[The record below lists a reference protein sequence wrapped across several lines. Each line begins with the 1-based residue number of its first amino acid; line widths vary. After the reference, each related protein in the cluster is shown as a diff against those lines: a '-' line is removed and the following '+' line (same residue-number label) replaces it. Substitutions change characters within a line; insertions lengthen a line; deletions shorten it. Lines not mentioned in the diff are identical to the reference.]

1 MMIDTRCSV
10 PNIECRC
17 TKMNL
22 CSPSVIKNLCK
33 ELDIRPTKSKGQ
45 NFLIDGNILNK
56 IVKVSDLK
64 KSDTVLEVGPGLG
77 CLTVELAKRA
87 GKVISVELDR
97 KLAAYLRGI
106 MEEYGNVEMV
116 EGDILKLPIADLR
129 LPIEDDATDDD
140 AASRRIQDT
149 RYRIQDTGYKI
160 VANLPYNI
168 TSRFLRKFLTA
179 ENKPSEMV
187 LMIQKEVA
195 QRICAK
201 AGDMSLLAVSVQF
214 YGEPK
219 IIDYVSKNCFWP
231 SPEVDSA
238 VLRIKLWGDSMK
250 HDVADDAF
258 FRIVKIGFSSK
269 RKQLANNLAAGL
281 QREKDEMREILVE
294 CGLDKK
300 VRAEDLDVSDWVE
313 IVENIE
319 RSRNAKLLNC

>member
-1 MMIDTRCSV
+1 MIIDTRCSV

-56 IVKVSDLK
+56 IVQAADLK
-64 KSDTVLEVGPGLG
+64 KTDTVLEVGPGLG
-77 CLTVELAKRA
+77 CLTMELAKRA

-97 KLAAYLRGI
+97 KLAAYLREMI
-106 MEEYGNVEMV
+106 QEYNNVEIV
-116 EGDILKLPIADLR
+116 EGDILKLGVRGPANRAGRQGSGTAYSLF
-129 LPIEDDATDDD
+129 PV
-140 AASRRIQDT
+140 
-149 RYRIQDTGYKI
+149 GYKI

-201 AGDMSLLAVSVQF
+201 AGDMSLLAVSVQY
-214 YGEPK
+214 YGQPK
-219 IIDYVSKNCFWP
+219 IVDYVSKNCFWP

-238 VLRIKLWGDSMK
+238 ILRVKLRDNHK
-250 HDVADDAF
+250 LP
-258 FRIVKIGFSSK
+258 IGEAYPTPIGEASK
-269 RKQLANNLAAGL
+269 PRQQQSRGAEASPKKVGVLAN
-281 QREKDEMREILVE
+281 QQD
-294 CGLDKK
+294 DK
-300 VRAEDLDVSDWVE
+300 E
-313 IVENIE
+313 
-319 RSRNAKLLNC
+319 NAKHNQQEGRPGVAALMRRARHPLVRFSHPLPPSR